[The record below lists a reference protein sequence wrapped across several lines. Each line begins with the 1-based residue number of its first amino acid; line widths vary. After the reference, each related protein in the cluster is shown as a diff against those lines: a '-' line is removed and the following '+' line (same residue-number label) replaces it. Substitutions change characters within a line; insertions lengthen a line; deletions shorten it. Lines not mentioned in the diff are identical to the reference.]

1 MNEKGSPILLILAA
15 LCFCYWASFPVVP
28 DPTQCDLID
37 STPLIEEVAQV
48 EFIGPPKEPDPMP
61 SPLIFVPRHEIDP
74 QPSPSDKPREAIK
87 RKILVFLAPKGEKCP
102 PCEQWKACE
111 MKRFMDA
118 NWDVAI
124 FDQPHTYP
132 TPTFE
137 IKSGEKKA
145 TIKGYTTL
153 EQAAEAVR

>member
-1 MNEKGSPILLILAA
+1 LL
-15 LCFCYWASFPVVP
+15 
-28 DPTQCDLID
+28 D
-37 STPLIEEVAQV
+37 SSALIEEVATV
-48 EFIGPPKEPDPMP
+48 KESFTVQTDHIADANKM
-61 SPLIFVPRHEIDP
+61 VDP
-74 QPSPSDKPREAIK
+74 QPSPSDKHEATK
-87 RKILVFLAPKGEKCP
+87 RKILVFLAPKGQKCP
-102 PCEQWKACE
+102 PCEQWKDCE

-124 FDQPHTYP
+124 FDQPHSYP

-137 IKSGEKKA
+137 IESGDKKA

>member
-1 MNEKGSPILLILAA
+1 MSEKGGPVIMVVL
-15 LCFCYWASFPVVP
+15 LCFLFWVCSEPTK
-28 DPTQCDLID
+28 DPTQCDILED
-37 STPLIEEVAQV
+37 SKPLIEEVATVKQSFTV
-48 EFIGPPKEPDPMP
+48 EP
-61 SPLIFVPRHEIDP
+61 IDP
-74 QPSPSDKPREAIK
+74 QPSPSDKPHEAVK

-124 FDQPHTYP
+124 FDEPHSYP

-137 IKSGEKKA
+137 IESGDKKA

-153 EQAAEAVR
+153 EQASEAVR